1 MRRVILFI
9 GTLFLAA
16 NAMSSPLQGGDAD
29 IYRDEP
35 RRDTLLF
42 SEEQLNHLVAFSL
55 EQRLEARRRK
65 AVADSL
71 ASLQPAPPTER
82 VLRIVCVGDMMLGVN
97 YPSPRLAKNDGRNL
111 FDDVREYLVAADLAL
126 GNLEGVL
133 LDKGGVPRYGPDS
146 KNAHMF
152 RMPQRYAQRFVEA
165 GFDFLSMANNHT
177 LDFGA
182 EAIKTT
188 MQTLNNAGIAYAG
201 VQNMCEY
208 AVIERDG
215 IRYGFCAFAPNLLMC
230 NLSNPSLGEKMV
242 KKLRN
247 ELKCDI
253 VIVSMHG
260 GAEGPSAY
268 RVTRKNETFIGYSRG
283 NVYAFAHKCV
293 DAGADLVYGH
303 GPHVVRGMEI
313 YKGKLIAYSLG
324 NFCTP
329 TGMNLQGRCGYAPVL
344 IVELTTEGEFRGG
357 RIIPAIQPYGVGPKI
372 DSSGVVI
379 RELQTLSRMDFPESK
394 LVISSDGELSV
405 KE

>member
-1 MRRVILFI
+1 M
-9 GTLFLAA
+9 LFLASVSSLLA
-16 NAMSSPLQGGDAD
+16 ADVVAYSGDNAQDSVIVSDD
-29 IYRDEP
+29 IFAR
-35 RRDTLLF
+35 
-42 SEEQLNHLVAFSL
+42 LVEFNK
-55 EQRLEARRRK
+55 EQRLAVERRK

-71 ASLQPAPPTER
+71 ASLQPALPTER
-82 VLRIVCVGDMMLGVN
+82 VLRIACVGDMMLGVN

-111 FDDVREYLVAADLAL
+111 FDDVREYLVEADLAL

-268 RVTRKNETFIGYSRG
+268 RVTRKVETFIGYNRG

-329 TGMNLQGRCGYAPVL
+329 VGMNLQGRCSYAPLLLVD
-344 IVELTTEGEFRGG
+344 ITPEGEFRGG

>member
-9 GTLFLAA
+9 GMLLLA
-16 NAMSSPLQGGDAD
+16 SVSPLVAADVVAYSGDNAQDSVIVSDD
-29 IYRDEP
+29 IFAR
-35 RRDTLLF
+35 
-42 SEEQLNHLVAFSL
+42 LVEFNE
-55 EQRLEARRRK
+55 EQRLAVERRK
-65 AVADSL
+65 AIIDSL
-71 ASLQPAPPTER
+71 EALAQVPPER
-82 VLRIVCVGDMMLGVN
+82 VLRLACVGDMMLGVN
-97 YPSPRLAKNDGRNL
+97 YPSPSLAKNDGRNL

-146 KNAHMF
+146 KDAHMF
-152 RMPQRYAQRFVEA
+152 RMPQRYAQRFVDA

-182 EAIKTT
+182 QAIRST
-188 MQTLNNAGIAYAG
+188 MQTLKNAGIAYAG
-201 VQNMCEY
+201 VQNMCDY
-208 AVIERDG
+208 AIVERDG
-215 IRYGFCAFAPNLLMC
+215 IRYGICAFAPNKLMC
-230 NLSNPSLGEKMV
+230 NLHDLALGERLV

-253 VIVSMHG
+253 VIVSIHG
-260 GAEGPSAY
+260 GAEGATAY

-283 NVYAFAHKCV
+283 NVYAFAHRCI

-329 TGMNLQGRCGYAPVL
+329 VGLKLNGRCGYAPVL

-357 RIIPAIQPYGVGPKI
+357 RIIPAIQPYGAGPKI
-372 DSSGVVI
+372 DTSGVVI